1 MADYADTAS
10 LSSSPP
16 ERNAPWQPRATSASS
31 DVTESPLAVESDAPH
46 APVGEGLAAVAEADA
61 AVRQGTLSGFESPEP
76 AQAVAAP
83 VDEASAASPVAGA
96 TTARRAPRA
105 KRAAAPAAAEAA
117 EPGVGAV
124 HEVQE
129 PGAAAFVAE
138 PSFAAGPAERVE
150 PTGFASEVTQPAP
163 EPDALTQRLDALQG
177 ALAEQRR
184 VALASSRHQKWVLAA
199 ASAAVLASVGF
210 GIAQSVRLDSL
221 ANESRADEARLEQFI
236 LKQQSTLDDLSQRV
250 AAQTA
255 AASAAA
261 AAAAA
266 AAETSAAAPARVS
279 SRAAPAKASPAPA
292 HRAAAHATRAAHA
305 KSTQKA
311 TR

>member
-1 MADYADTAS
+1 M
-10 LSSSPP
+10 
-16 ERNAPWQPRATSASS
+16 
-31 DVTESPLAVESDAPH
+31 TESPLAVESDAPH
-46 APVGEGLAAVAEADA
+46 ALAGEELAAVAEADA
-61 AVRQGTLSGFESPEP
+61 PVRQGTLSGFESPESTH
-76 AQAVAAP
+76 AVAAS
-83 VDEASAASPVAGA
+83 VDEAGAASPVAAA

-105 KRAAAPAAAEAA
+105 KRAATPAVAEAA

-124 HEVQE
+124 QE
-129 PGAAAFVAE
+129 PAAAAFVAE

-150 PTGFASEVTQPAP
+150 PIGFASEAAQAAT
-163 EPDALTQRLDALQG
+163 EPDTLAQRLDALQG

-184 VALASSRHQKWVLAA
+184 MAVASSRQQKWVLAA
-199 ASAAVLASVGF
+199 ASVAVLASVGF

-255 AASAAA
+255 AAAAA
-261 AAAAA
+261 AAAATA
-266 AAETSAAAPARVS
+266 AAETPAAAPARVS

-292 HRAAAHATRAAHA
+292 RRAAAHAPHTAHA
-305 KSTQKA
+305 KSAQKA

>member
-1 MADYADTAS
+1 M
-10 LSSSPP
+10 
-16 ERNAPWQPRATSASS
+16 
-31 DVTESPLAVESDAPH
+31 TESPPAVESDAPH
-46 APVGEGLAAVAEADA
+46 ALAGEDLAAVAEADA
-61 AVRQGTLSGFESPEP
+61 AVRQGTLSGFESAEP
-76 AQAVAAP
+76 ARAMAAP
-83 VDEASAASPVAGA
+83 AEEAGAASPVAGA

-105 KRAAAPAAAEAA
+105 KRAAAPAVAEAVA
-117 EPGVGAV
+117 PGVGEMPDPA
-124 HEVQE
+124 
-129 PGAAAFVAE
+129 GAAFVAE
-138 PSFAAGPAERVE
+138 PSFAADSAERME
-150 PTGFASEVTQPAP
+150 PTGFAPEAAQTAT

-184 VALASSRHQKWVLAA
+184 MAVASSRQQKWVVAA
-199 ASAAVLASVGF
+199 ASVAVLASVGF

-255 AASAAA
+255 AAIAAA

-266 AAETSAAAPARVS
+266 AAETPAAASARVS

-292 HRAAAHATRAAHA
+292 RHAAAHAARAAHA
-305 KSTQKA
+305 KSAQKA

>member
-1 MADYADTAS
+1 MADYADNAS
-10 LSSSPP
+10 LSSSHP

-31 DVTESPLAVESDAPH
+31 NVTESPVASESDGPQAL
-46 APVGEGLAAVAEADA
+46 VGEGLAAVAEADA
-61 AVRQGTLSGFESPEP
+61 PVRQGTLSGFESLEP
-76 AQAVAAP
+76 AQAAAAP
-83 VDEASAASPVAGA
+83 GDEASVASPVAGA

-105 KRAAAPAAAEAA
+105 KRAAAPAVAEAVA
-117 EPGVGAV
+117 PSLGETPEPAV
-124 HEVQE
+124 
-129 PGAAAFVAE
+129 AAFVAE
-138 PSFAAGPAERVE
+138 PSFAIDNLERVE
-150 PTGFASEVTQPAP
+150 PAGFAP
-163 EPDALTQRLDALQG
+163 EAAQTAAEPNALAQRLDALQG

-184 VALASSRHQKWVLAA
+184 VAAASSRQLKWVLAA
-199 ASAAVLASVGF
+199 ASVAVLASVGF

-255 AASAAA
+255 AATAAA
-261 AAAAA
+261 AAATAA
-266 AAETSAAAPARVS
+266 AGTPAAPARPVV
-279 SRAAPAKASPAPA
+279 KASPAKAAPTPA
-292 HRAAAHATRAAHA
+292 RRAAAHSTRAAHA

>member
-1 MADYADTAS
+1 MADYADNAS
-10 LSSSPP
+10 LSSSHP

-31 DVTESPLAVESDAPH
+31 NVTESPVASESDDPQAL
-46 APVGEGLAAVAEADA
+46 AGDGLAAVAEADA
-61 AVRQGTLSGFESPEP
+61 PVRQGTLSGFESLEP
-76 AQAVAAP
+76 AQSAAP
-83 VDEASAASPVAGA
+83 GDEASIASPVAGA

-105 KRAAAPAAAEAA
+105 KRAAAPAVAEAVA
-117 EPGVGAV
+117 PSLGEAQDPA
-124 HEVQE
+124 
-129 PGAAAFVAE
+129 AAAFVAE
-138 PSFAAGPAERVE
+138 PSFAIDHAERVE
-150 PTGFASEVTQPAP
+150 PAGFAP
-163 EPDALTQRLDALQG
+163 EAAQTAAEPNALAQRLDALQG

-184 VALASSRHQKWVLAA
+184 MAAASSRQLKWVLAA
-199 ASAAVLASVGF
+199 ASVAVLASVGF

-255 AASAAA
+255 AATAAA
-261 AAAAA
+261 AAATA
-266 AAETSAAAPARVS
+266 AAETPAAPARQVV
-279 SRAAPAKASPAPA
+279 KASPAKAAPTPA
-292 HRAAAHATRAAHA
+292 RRAAAHSTRAAHA

>member
-1 MADYADTAS
+1 M
-10 LSSSPP
+10 
-16 ERNAPWQPRATSASS
+16 
-31 DVTESPLAVESDAPH
+31 TESPLAVESDAPH
-46 APVGEGLAAVAEADA
+46 ALAVDGLAAVAEADA
-61 AVRQGTLSGFESPEP
+61 AVRQGTLSGFESPES
-76 AQAVAAP
+76 AQAVAMP
-83 VDEASAASPVAGA
+83 VDEASATSPVAGA

-105 KRAAAPAAAEAA
+105 KRVAAPAVAEAV
-117 EPGVGAV
+117 EPGIGV
-124 HEVQE
+124 VQE
-129 PGAAAFVAE
+129 PAPEAFVAE

-150 PTGFASEVTQPAP
+150 PIGFASEAAHAAP

-184 VALASSRHQKWVLAA
+184 MAVASSRQQKWMLAA
-199 ASAAVLASVGF
+199 ASMAVLASVGF

-255 AASAAA
+255 AAAAA
-261 AAAAA
+261 AAATA
-266 AAETSAAAPARVS
+266 AAETPAPPPARMS
-279 SRAAPAKASPAPA
+279 SRAVAAKASPAPA
-292 HRAAAHATRAAHA
+292 HRAAAHSTRAPHA
-305 KSTQKA
+305 KSAQKA

>member
-1 MADYADTAS
+1 M
-10 LSSSPP
+10 
-16 ERNAPWQPRATSASS
+16 
-31 DVTESPLAVESDAPH
+31 
-46 APVGEGLAAVAEADA
+46 
-61 AVRQGTLSGFESPEP
+61 RQGTLSGFESPEP

-83 VDEASAASPVAGA
+83 VDEAGAASPVAGA

-105 KRAAAPAAAEAA
+105 KRAAAPAAAFA
-117 EPGVGAV
+117 
-124 HEVQE
+124 
-129 PGAAAFVAE
+129 AE
-138 PSFAAGPAERVE
+138 PSFAAGSAERVE

-184 VALASSRHQKWVLAA
+184 MALASSRHQKWVLAA

-266 AAETSAAAPARVS
+266 ETSAAAPARVS

-292 HRAAAHATRAAHA
+292 HRAATHATRAGHA

>member
-10 LSSSPP
+10 SSHP
-16 ERNAPWQPRATSASS
+16 EHNAPWQPRATSASS

-46 APVGEGLAAVAEADA
+46 APVGEALAAVAEADA
-61 AVRQGTLSGFESPEP
+61 AVRQGTLSGFESPEA
-76 AQAVAAP
+76 AQAAAAP
-83 VDEASAASPVAGA
+83 ADEAGAASSVAGA

-105 KRAAAPAAAEAA
+105 KRAAAPAFAEAA

-124 HEVQE
+124 QE
-129 PGAAAFVAE
+129 PAAAALIAE

-150 PTGFASEVTQPAP
+150 PTGFASEVTQAAP
-163 EPDALTQRLDALQG
+163 EPDALTQRFDALQG

-184 VALASSRHQKWVLAA
+184 MALASSRHQKWVLAA

-236 LKQQSTLDDLSQRV
+236 LKQQSALDDLSQRV

-266 AAETSAAAPARVS
+266 AAETPAAPPARVP

-292 HRAAAHATRAAHA
+292 HRTAAHATRAAHA
-305 KSTQKA
+305 KSVQKA
-311 TR
+311 MR

>member
-1 MADYADTAS
+1 
-10 LSSSPP
+10 
-16 ERNAPWQPRATSASS
+16 
-31 DVTESPLAVESDAPH
+31 
-46 APVGEGLAAVAEADA
+46 VAEA
-61 AVRQGTLSGFESPEP
+61 V
-76 AQAVAAP
+76 
-83 VDEASAASPVAGA
+83 
-96 TTARRAPRA
+96 
-105 KRAAAPAAAEAA
+105 
-117 EPGVGAV
+117 EPGVG
-124 HEVQE
+124 EMQE
-129 PGAAAFVAE
+129 PAGAAFVAE

-150 PTGFASEVTQPAP
+150 PIGFASEAAQAAP

-184 VALASSRHQKWVLAA
+184 MAVASSRQQKWVLAA
-199 ASAAVLASVGF
+199 ASVAVLAAVGF

-250 AAQTA
+250 TAQT
-255 AASAAA
+255 AAA

-266 AAETSAAAPARVS
+266 AATAAAETPAAAPARVS

-292 HRAAAHATRAAHA
+292 HRAAAHSTHAAHA
-305 KSTQKA
+305 KSAQKA